1 MRAIV
6 LGVIFLFGLISAS
19 YAQSTTKYYNKN
31 GSYQGRSVTSG
42 STTKYYN
49 NRGSYTGRSTTSGNT
64 TKYYNSRGS
73 YTGRSTR

>member
-1 MRAIV
+1 MRAISLGIV
-6 LGVIFLFGLISAS
+6 LLIGMTCTS

-42 STTKYYN
+42 NTTKYYN
-49 NRGSYTGRSTTSGNT
+49 NRGSYTGRATTSGGT